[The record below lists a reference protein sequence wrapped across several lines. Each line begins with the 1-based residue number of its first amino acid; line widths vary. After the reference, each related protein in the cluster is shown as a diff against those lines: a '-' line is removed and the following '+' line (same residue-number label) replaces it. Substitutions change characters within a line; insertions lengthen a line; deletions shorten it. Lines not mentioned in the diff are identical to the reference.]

1 MINRYNFKYYLWVLI
16 FILVTVV
23 GLSGCSSSPKVI
35 AEKPQYCYT
44 NQTIVKENGDKV
56 QSKTVVE
63 CTDDQFKRLTS
74 VRMGMADHCGIS
86 NRTVQSGDKLVN
98 VQIKSCQ
105 ILDHNG
111 NVVGYEYVN

>member
-1 MINRYNFKYYLWVLI
+1 MKEHYRLKNYLWLLI
-16 FILVTVV
+16 VTLYIILFFTA
-23 GLSGCSSSPKVI
+23 CSSTQVK

-44 NQTIVKENGDKV
+44 SQTIQTQNGERV
-56 QSKTVVE
+56 ESKTVVE

-74 VRMGMADHCGIS
+74 VRMGMSDHCGIS

>member
-1 MINRYNFKYYLWVLI
+1 MMHPYTVKNWLWTIILALFLI
-16 FILVTVV
+16 IALT
-23 GLSGCSSSPKVI
+23 GCSSAPRVQ

-44 NQTIVKENGDKV
+44 NQTIITKNGDKV
-56 QSKTVVE
+56 ESKTVVE
-63 CTDDQFKRLTS
+63 CTDDQFKRLTA
-74 VRMGMADHCGIS
+74 VRMGMSDHCGIS

>member
-1 MINRYNFKYYLWVLI
+1 MKTK
-16 FILVTVV
+16 LVIVSITL
-23 GLSGCSSSPKVI
+23 LSLVGCSSTKVV

-44 NQTIVKENGDKV
+44 NQTIITKDGERVESV
-56 QSKTVVE
+56 AVIE
-63 CTDDQFKRLTS
+63 CTDDQFKRLTA

-86 NRTVQSGDKLVN
+86 NRTVQSGGKLVN
-98 VQIKSCQ
+98 VQLKSCQ

>member
-1 MINRYNFKYYLWVLI
+1 MNAYKAKNILWTGIVLVGV
-16 FILVTVV
+16 LVM
-23 GLSGCSSSPKVI
+23 LSGCSSTSKVQ

-44 NQTIVKENGDKV
+44 SQTIVTKDGERV

-74 VRMGMADHCGIS
+74 VRMGLSNHCGIS

>member
-1 MINRYNFKYYLWVLI
+1 MKSLAIA
-16 FILVTVV
+16 VV
-23 GLSGCSSSPKVI
+23 PTFLLACVIALTGCSSSPKVQ
-35 AEKPQYCYT
+35 AQKPQYCYT
-44 NQTIVKENGDKV
+44 SQTIVSQNGERV
-56 QSKTVVE
+56 ESKTVVE
-63 CTDDQFKRLTS
+63 CTDDQFKRLTA
-74 VRMGMADHCGIS
+74 VRMGMANHCGIA

>member
-1 MINRYNFKYYLWVLI
+1 MKAYTVKNSLWAIIIALVLI
-16 FILVTVV
+16 ISLTA
-23 GLSGCSSSPKVI
+23 CSSAPKVT

-44 NQTIVKENGDKV
+44 SQTIVTKDGERV
-56 QSKTVVE
+56 QSKTIVE
-63 CTDDQFKRLTS
+63 CTDDQFKRLTA
-74 VRMGMADHCGIS
+74 VRMGMSDHCGIS

>member
-1 MINRYNFKYYLWVLI
+1 MRALAIA
-16 FILVTVV
+16 VV
-23 GLSGCSSSPKVI
+23 PTLLLACLMTLTGCSSTKVL
-35 AEKPQYCYT
+35 AEKPQYCHT
-44 NQTIVKENGDKV
+44 NQTIVKQNGERV
-56 QSKTVVE
+56 ESMTVVE
-63 CTDDQFKRLTS
+63 CTDDQFKRLTA
-74 VRMGMADHCGIS
+74 VRMGMANHCGIS